1 MYYNAYVGY
10 VKKEDAKELLKRRGI
25 MSWVFVLALAI
36 VFGILH
42 FTVAPRMFELSIEFG
57 LPLPAYADP
66 TIRMVVFAVVTVA
79 LLVLRPEPD
88 SVLEEKL
95 RHYKAGEMILINK
108 LVNYRYE
115 MTLFGLMLAAVLYII
130 LSIVLP
136 IYSMTSA
143 V

>member
-1 MYYNAYVGY
+1 MYYNGYVGY

-42 FTVAPRMFELSIEFG
+42 FTVAPRMFELSVEFG
-57 LPLPAYADP
+57 LPLPAYANP
-66 TIRMVVFAVVTVA
+66 TVRMIVFAVIAMV
-79 LLVLRPEPD
+79 LLAIRPEPD
-88 SVLEEKL
+88 SVIEEKL
-95 RHYKAGEMILINK
+95 RHYKAGEMILMSK

-115 MTLFGLMLAAVLYII
+115 MTLFGLMLAGVLYII